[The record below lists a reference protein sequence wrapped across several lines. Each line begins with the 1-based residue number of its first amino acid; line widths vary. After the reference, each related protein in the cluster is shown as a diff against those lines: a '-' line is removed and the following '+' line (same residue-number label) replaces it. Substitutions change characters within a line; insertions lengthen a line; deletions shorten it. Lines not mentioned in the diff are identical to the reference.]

1 MTTKHPETRIENG
14 TTMIFRGMFL
24 GLPVYSPEI
33 TGTDTVASDST
44 VVVRH
49 EEIAA

>member
-1 MTTKHPETRIENG
+1 MTTKHSQTKIENG
-14 TTMIFRGMFL
+14 ITMIFRGMFL

-33 TGTDTVASDST
+33 TGTDIATPDST
-44 VVVRH
+44 AVVSH

>member
-1 MTTKHPETRIENG
+1 MTTKHPEIRIENG

-33 TGTDTVASDST
+33 TGTDTATPDST
-44 VVVRH
+44 AVVKH